1 MSGIESTEFAPEGV
15 FSIEVVPPGR
25 GAGLEDLLA
34 AVEAILPYGPSKVS
48 VTDHPAG
55 PPDGAPLPGGGF
67 ARSGPRSKPGTLGT
81 ALALQTAFRVRAV
94 PHLVARGA
102 DRYAMEDLL
111 IDLHYAGFRELFV
124 VRGDDRF
131 YRDADGAYPPAR
143 DRNSSARDRTY
154 SCAADLVA
162 HAAALN
168 RGEYLPPSEP
178 GKPTAFRVGVA
189 GYPEK
194 HFASPNKDADLR
206 RLREKVEAGA
216 SYIVTQMVF
225 DTRPYLEFVTALR
238 GTGIDVPVI
247 PGIKPLTRASQAAAV
262 PRNFFVD
269 VPDGLLRALEEA
281 RTPEEERR
289 TGIRAAARL
298 AEDLLS
304 GGAPAL
310 HFFTMGRGG
319 AARDVLDAVF
329 GGPGGVRLGGTN
341 SEGSSR

>member
-1 MSGIESTEFAPEGV
+1 MSGLEPAAVKAEGI
-15 FSIEVVPPGR
+15 FSIEVVPPAR
-25 GAGLEDLLA
+25 GAGLEDLFA
-34 AVEAILPYGPSKVS
+34 AVETLLPYGPSKVS

-81 ALALQTAFRVRAV
+81 ALALQSAFKVRAV
-94 PHLVARGA
+94 PHLVSRGT

-124 VRGDDRF
+124 VRGDDRH
-131 YRDADGAYPPAR
+131 YRDPGDAESG
-143 DRNSSARDRTY
+143 SASPSRGY
-154 SCAADLVA
+154 ACAADLVA
-162 HAAALN
+162 HVAALN
-168 RGEYLPPSEP
+168 RGEYLPPGDP
-178 GKPTAFRVGVA
+178 GKPTDFRIGVA

-194 HFASPNKDADLR
+194 HFASPNKAADLR
-206 RLREKVEAGA
+206 RLKEKVDAGA

-225 DTRPYLEFVTALR
+225 DPRPYFEFVSALR
-238 GTGIDVPVI
+238 EAGIAVPVI
-247 PGIKPLTRASQAAAV
+247 PGIKPLTRASQAAGV

-269 VPDGLLRALEEA
+269 LPDSLLRDLEDA

-289 TGIRAAARL
+289 TGIRAAAKL
-298 AEDLLS
+298 AGDLLS

-319 AARDVLDAVF
+319 ATRDVLDAVF
-329 GGPGGVRLGGTN
+329 GGPGAARFRGSAASGGGLG
-341 SEGSSR
+341 

>member
-1 MSGIESTEFAPEGV
+1 MIDTNTAVSPADGI
-15 FSIEVVPPGR
+15 FSIEVVPPAR
-25 GAGLEDLLA
+25 GAGLEDLFA
-34 AVEAILPYGPSKVS
+34 AVETLLPYGPSKVS

-55 PPDGAPLPGGGF
+55 PPDGSPLPGGGF

-81 ALALQTAFRVRAV
+81 ALALQSAFKVRAV
-94 PHLVARGA
+94 PHLVSRGA

-131 YRDADGAYPPAR
+131 YRDPPDAGAGPDSPGR
-143 DRNSSARDRTY
+143 GY

-168 RGEYLPPSEP
+168 RGEYLPPAGA
-178 GKPTAFRVGVA
+178 GKPTAFRIGVA

-194 HFASPNKDADLR
+194 HFASPNKEADLR
-206 RLREKVEAGA
+206 RLKEKVDAGA

-225 DTRPYLEFVTALR
+225 DARRYFEFAAALR
-238 GTGIDVPVI
+238 GAGIAVPVI

-269 VPDGLLRALEEA
+269 VPDVLLRDLEGA
-281 RTPEEERR
+281 RTPEEERSV
-289 TGIRAAARL
+289 GIRAAARL
-298 AEDLLS
+298 AEDLLT

-319 AARDVLDAVF
+319 ATRDVLDAVF
-329 GGPGGVRLGGTN
+329 GGPEGTRVRCAA
-341 SEGSSR
+341 GSGRGAR

>member
-1 MSGIESTEFAPEGV
+1 MSGIESTDFATEGV

-25 GAGLEDLLA
+25 GAGLEDLFA
-34 AVEAILPYGPSKVS
+34 AVETLLPYGPSKVS

-81 ALALQTAFRVRAV
+81 ALALQAAFRVRAV

-131 YRDADGAYPPAR
+131 YRDADAANP
-143 DRNSSARDRTY
+143 SARDRTY
-154 SCAADLVA
+154 ACAADLVA
-162 HAAALN
+162 HVAALN
-168 RGEYLPPSEP
+168 RGEYLPPAGP

-206 RLREKVEAGA
+206 RLKEKVDAGA

-225 DTRPYLEFVTALR
+225 DPRPYLEFVAALR
-238 GTGIDVPVI
+238 GAGIGVPVI

-269 VPDGLLRALEEA
+269 VPDALLRALEEA

-298 AEDLLS
+298 AEDLLA

-319 AARDVLDAVF
+319 ATRDVLDAVF
-329 GGPGGVRLGGTN
+329 GGPEGARRPGTG
-341 SEGSSR
+341 SEGGSR